1 MRQSFYAKEE
11 VLEEQMYLK
20 PCAPRS
26 EPDLGVHPSGSP
38 ERRRLARQKAV
49 EVHPDTNA
57 FTGVPNESV
66 AARLYQLAFPVH
78 TLLLAL
84 CLACTICWL
93 ALGPQ
98 THVQALVAI
107 TLCFAVGLV
116 GRVLIHRCHDTVRAQ
131 KIGSWTWTVLL
142 VTIVAVRLQ
151 LQLHEYWTNLAAC
164 PDIFLEIK
172 QNNMIILTTCSLT
185 TCLATAL
192 INGLH
197 GMSFVHKCALLA
209 LTMFVDCLDMVF
221 CGEAV
226 RTMVFCDAGAFVVGT
241 VISSWAEL
249 CLRRS
254 FQEKAKLLHEKMEQQ
269 EKTQQLGV
277 RNEQLRAEK
286 ERLLYDN
293 VLQHRGCP
301 IDDDNRSAICRG
313 LQAEPSQPFFP
324 AGDTH
329 RSEEKGPQTPSLPP
343 GPPSSTDAGSSTADA
358 THHSELRH
366 TMLSKL
372 WYTRAEGG
380 RQRLE
385 SSNGTLLAPGMS
397 SGAGTPGHEELLT
410 DALLAEVLGDEETLL
425 ELQTKLG
432 ATEAGTSDRPA
443 QEANLGSQGGIL
455 AVQTKSG
462 VVDGTARVVS
472 YTMQSTVTE
481 AGSTPEGPHGDTR
494 QCQSFSSP
502 VHGLPVHRFGWPPS
516 VHEPPGSFGGSTGG
530 LCTPT
535 SLRAVQADYMTPRQ
549 QALHVARHR
558 IQTAHADFEVY
569 HVVRT
574 LAVALGASRTETGT
588 ITALRA
594 VLLQLERPR
603 MSHEEAITSTGASM
617 SNFKKWHRRVRH
629 AQRDLAQPS

>member
-1 MRQSFYAKEE
+1 MLLHRYDA
-11 VLEEQMYLK
+11 V
-20 PCAPRS
+20 RS
-26 EPDLGVHPSGSP
+26 Q
-38 ERRRLARQKAV
+38 R
-49 EVHPDTNA
+49 
-57 FTGVPNESV
+57 
-66 AARLYQLAFPVH
+66 
-78 TLLLAL
+78 
-84 CLACTICWL
+84 
-93 ALGPQ
+93 
-98 THVQALVAI
+98 
-107 TLCFAVGLV
+107 
-116 GRVLIHRCHDTVRAQ
+116 
-131 KIGSWTWTVLL
+131 IGSWLWTFCLL
-142 VTIVAVRLQ
+142 TSTIADSSFTVMAS
-151 LQLHEYWTNLAAC
+151 AAIC
-164 PDIFLEIK
+164 VPNQVKFLPPLLLI
-172 QNNMIILTTCSLT
+172 
-185 TCLATAL
+185 ATAL
-192 INGLH
+192 VNGSH
-197 GMSFVHKCALLA
+197 GMRFTHKCALIGLLLLDNLLLVAVCGMSAVGVA
-209 LTMFVDCLDMVF
+209 LCQ
-221 CGEAV
+221 AV
-226 RTMVFCDAGAFVVGT
+226 AIIVGAIVTHV
-241 VISSWAEL
+241 AEL
-249 CLRRS
+249 YMRQSYLVL
-254 FQEKAKLLHEKMEQQ
+254 EEKLLQ
-269 EKTQQLGV
+269 ESGQLEETRQLKV
-277 RNEQLRAEK
+277 RNEQLQAEK

-293 VLQHRGCP
+293 ELQRRGRP

-462 VVDGTARVVS
+462 VVDGTARVIS

-535 SLRAVQADYMTPRQ
+535 SVRAVQANYMTPRQ

-558 IQTAHADFEVY
+558 IQTAHTDFEVY
-569 HVVRT
+569 QVVRT

-588 ITALRA
+588 IKALRS
-594 VLLQLERPR
+594 VLLQLERPG
-603 MSHEEAITSTGASM
+603 MSDEEARASTGASK
-617 SNFKKWHRRVRH
+617 SNFKNWHRRVRH
-629 AQRDLAQPS
+629 AQLNLPPPS